1 MLEEHIEFLVEGA
14 NRILGL
20 IRRNFW
26 FCDKKVKLTLYETLV
41 CNVSLVHITNV
52 IIRRVEGQQRA
63 SGRFCKSVY
72 HYTSSVSIMLERLG
86 LEPLE
91 TRRKL
96 GRLYMMYKIIHGL
109 VYLNIH

>member
-41 CNVSLVHITNV
+41 RSKLEYAT
-52 IIRRVEGQQRA
+52 
-63 SGRFCKSVY
+63 SVWDL
-72 HYTSSVSIMLERLG
+72 HYKCDYS
-86 LEPLE
+86 
-91 TRRKL
+91 
-96 GRLYMMYKIIHGL
+96 
-109 VYLNIH
+109 